1 MKKCYIYSFV
11 KEIEFNGHGLQ
22 KQNHLVIFMP
32 YKGIAKDRSDIQIQ
46 LREYFHNHIL
56 PDRLIVI
63 CFEFNK
69 EEVSEL
75 FREDSDIYE
84 YIPKFDYKL
93 KQDSISVISLDRMGE
108 FSPVIGNVPP
118 KPVIDQLYNQGLV
131 KIFNKNGGL
140 ITSQP
145 AHHFVFPSG
154 KHCDRFLRTG
164 NVLING
170 SEITFIAS
178 ALVKHFKKE
187 SFHSICCDTSSI
199 NSLAYAYINLQK
211 ELNPKF
217 TDSVTVESF
226 GSYRMFE
233 EGKYKA
239 KRDSIFL
246 ISSSTSGSILQRMTD
261 NKSNKSQNIELSNAV
276 IIYGLN
282 VVGPYHKNVICDLTK
297 GKDNLYGL
305 TEFESHNVSKGEKC
319 KFCSGGSKALK
330 VEGDVF
336 LLEKPVVTSHVINR
350 NSLPSYLRGFGRF
363 YKKETINCEPIIRC
377 YHKETGDDRKYEI
390 YIDLSKVLDEWSHKD
405 NKDHPFHEIF
415 VRLEKYILQNI
426 PASLKYMIVLP
437 DEGSEKLA
445 KIISQVLNEHG
456 ISFDEQNILDS
467 KSESIR
473 KIDEAQKGVIAVISS
488 SIVSGGN
495 LLYLSRALRD
505 YEKTYQRIFFTFV
518 SRTANQTHLEFL
530 QSNLGM
536 GEFGAGSNKI
546 FNVEAIHC
554 SKESVR
560 TNWHIEEEWIKVV
573 QDYLETRSDLVAM
586 SDYCTSRLTE
596 LEQCGKDKGLSNN
609 LFFPSL
615 NNASLEIR
623 NGFAF
628 APYPNGKAHE
638 RFIKEA
644 KQSEIYFI
652 ISGILNQ
659 MRNDGLLIQG
669 DYVRN
674 LIDPGNFVRFNDGIL
689 QAAILRAS
697 TREELDY
704 SLSDELNQ
712 QVQAILG
719 DMIMH
724 IEDDHAEAL
733 NEFFYAIAIKKLK
746 LSQETIQD
754 CIELLESQE
763 YYKKND
769 SILKGLV
776 EFIKDKISVRP
787 DIKNKFS
794 GLIKPEPD
802 PISASE
808 NNSSN

>member
-1 MKKCYIYSFV
+1 MCYIYSFV
-11 KEIEFNGHGLQ
+11 KEISLNGHGLQ

-32 YKGIAKDRSDIQIQ
+32 YKGISKDKSDIQIQ

-63 CFEFNK
+63 CFDFNK

-75 FREDSDIYE
+75 FKEDSDIYQ
-84 YIPKFDYKL
+84 YIPKFEYEL
-93 KQDSISVISLDRMGE
+93 KHDSISVISLNKMGE
-108 FSPVIGNVPP
+108 FSSVIGDVPS
-118 KPVIDQLYNQGLV
+118 KSVIDHLYNQGLV

-140 ITSQP
+140 ILAQP

-170 SEITFIAS
+170 SEITFVAS

-187 SFHSICCDTSSI
+187 VFHSICCDTSSI

-211 ELNPKF
+211 ELNHDF
-217 TDSVTVESF
+217 INSVTVESF

-239 KRDSIFL
+239 KRESLFL

-261 NKSNKSQNIELSNAV
+261 KSNKSQNIELSNAV

-282 VVGPYHKNVICDLTK
+282 VANPYHENVICDLTK
-297 GKDNLYGL
+297 SKDNPYGL

-319 KFCSGGSKALK
+319 EFCSGGSKALK

-336 LLEKPVVTSHVINR
+336 LLEKPVVNAHIIKR
-350 NSLPSYLRGFGRF
+350 KSLPSYLKEFGKF
-363 YKKETINCEPIIRC
+363 YKKEDTDAEPIIRC
-377 YHKETGDDRKYEI
+377 YHKEGRDDRKYEI
-390 YIDLSKVLDEWSHKD
+390 YIDLSKILDAWSYKD
-405 NKDHPFHEIF
+405 DPNHPYREIF
-415 VRLEKYILQNI
+415 ERLEKYILQNI
-426 PASLKYMIVLP
+426 PASLKYMIILP

-445 KIISQVLNEHG
+445 RIISLVLNEHG
-456 ISFDEQNILDS
+456 ITFDEQNILDT
-467 KSESIR
+467 KSASIR
-473 KIDEAQKGVIAVISS
+473 NIDSSQKGVIAVISS
-488 SIVSGGN
+488 SIVTGGN

-518 SRTANQTHLEFL
+518 SRTANTTQLEFL

-536 GEFGAGSNKI
+536 GEFGPNSNKI
-546 FNVEAIHC
+546 INVETIHC
-554 SKESVR
+554 SKESVE
-560 TNWHIEEEWIKVV
+560 TCWFYEEEHIKEF
-573 QDYLETRSDLVAM
+573 QDFVEDNPHLVALTNYC
-586 SDYCTSRLTE
+586 DYRIKE
-596 LEQCGKDKGLSNN
+596 LEQCGTVKGLSNN

-615 NNASLEIR
+615 KNAPLTIR

-628 APYPNGKAHE
+628 APHSGGIEHE
-638 RFIKEA
+638 SFISQS

-652 ISGILNQ
+652 ISTILNQ
-659 MRNDGLLIQG
+659 MRHEGTLVQSEYL
-669 DYVRN
+669 RN

-689 QAAILRAS
+689 QAAILRAAS
-697 TREELDY
+697 REELDY
-704 SLSDELNQ
+704 TLSDEYSEQ
-712 QVQAILG
+712 IQAILG

-746 LSQETIQD
+746 LPQEIIRD
-754 CIELLESQE
+754 CIELLEDQSF
-763 YYKKND
+763 YNKND
-769 SILKGLV
+769 SILKGIV
-776 EFIKDKISVRP
+776 EYAKKNVLDLI
-787 DIKNKFS
+787 DIKTKFNR
-794 GLIKPEPD
+794 LKKPD
-802 PISASE
+802 PE
-808 NNSSN
+808 QDEGRK